1 MARRGSPDGATRNP
15 ELCGSQSRNLDS
27 AVLHPGYALI
37 DSIAQSLREE
47 SVALSA
53 AERRTNLAHLL
64 DEMTELPVALP
75 GDGFSDS
82 YHDSAIYG

>member
-1 MARRGSPDGATRNP
+1 MDPKLGEIEAAARRLP
-15 ELCGSQSRNLDS
+15 
-27 AVLHPGYALI
+27 AVERRQLI

-53 AERRTNLAHLL
+53 VERRTNLAHSL
-64 DEMTELPVALP
+64 DETELPVALP
-75 GDGFSDS
+75 GDGFSNS